1 MDTDMVAQTSATS
14 RKPSGATPALQPPLA
29 SLLSRLC
36 GKSPTNLSNPGF
48 GTPRVPF
55 AARKTSNSER
65 GQERAQQVVAEKRQ
79 CRHERT
85 AQEQAQGF
93 KGWYSRGRLPHLRS
107 PGPGQS

>member
-48 GTPRVPF
+48 GVPRVPF
-55 AARKTSNSER
+55 AARKRSNSER
-65 GQERAQQVVAEKRQ
+65 GQERGQPCPRVGENRRFVRTRLSALLSLR
-79 CRHERT
+79 RHEKE
-85 AQEQAQGF
+85 A
-93 KGWYSRGRLPHLRS
+93 
-107 PGPGQS
+107 

>member
-1 MDTDMVAQTSATS
+1 MDPDWVAKFFPTS
-14 RKPSGATPALQPPLA
+14 RKPRAPTPVLHPPLA

-65 GQERAQQVVAEKRQ
+65 GKESGQPCPRVGENRRFVRTRLSALLSLR
-79 CRHERT
+79 RHEKEARSS
-85 AQEQAQGF
+85 
-93 KGWYSRGRLPHLRS
+93 SRR
-107 PGPGQS
+107 